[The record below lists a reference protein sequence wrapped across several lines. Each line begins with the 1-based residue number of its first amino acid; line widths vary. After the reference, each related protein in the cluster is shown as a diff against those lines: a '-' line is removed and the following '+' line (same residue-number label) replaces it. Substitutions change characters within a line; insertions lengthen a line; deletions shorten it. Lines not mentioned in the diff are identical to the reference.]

1 MTISD
6 LVTNETN
13 FGAGLIITIDSAMDG
28 TYADVTVFDTDGSF
42 VANDTISD
50 AELTSLKADL
60 PNAEFDTY

>member
-28 TYADVTVFDTDGSF
+28 TY
-42 VANDTISD
+42 ISD